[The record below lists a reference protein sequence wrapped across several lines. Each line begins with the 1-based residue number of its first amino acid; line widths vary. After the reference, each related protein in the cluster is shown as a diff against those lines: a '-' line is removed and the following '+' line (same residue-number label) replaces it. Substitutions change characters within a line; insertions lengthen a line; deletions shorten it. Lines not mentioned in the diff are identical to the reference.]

1 MKNKF
6 KFQNRIFQIACEGK
20 SCCVING
27 VPCACEDSDCEMCDF
42 NNTFECNSQFK
53 AWCNT
58 EEDEVK
64 KTDWSKVKKDEKV
77 YARDKFGYWIP
88 SHFACFDGDYVYVY
102 VNGKSSFTEYITRKY
117 LPNDV
122 VLASR
127 KDNKNEKSDN

>member
-27 VPCACEDSDCEMCDF
+27 VPCACEDSECEMCDF

-64 KTDWSKVKKDEKV
+64 KTDWSKVKRTKRFMRVTRLATGD
-77 YARDKFGYWIP
+77 RRI
-88 SHFACFDGDYVYVY
+88 SHVL
-102 VNGKSSFTEYITRKY
+102 TEAMYMY
-117 LPNDV
+117 M
-122 VLASR
+122 
-127 KDNKNEKSDN
+127 

>member
-27 VPCACEDSDCEMCDF
+27 VPHACEDSDCEMCDF

-58 EEDEVK
+58 EEDEEK
-64 KTDWSKVKKDEKV
+64 KVDWSKVKKDEKV
-77 YARDKFGYWIP
+77 YTRDTLDGSWKP
-88 SHFACFDGDYVYVY
+88 SHFARFENGFVYAY
-102 VNGKSSFTEYITRKY
+102 TEGRSSFTGYITRQY
-117 LPNDV
+117 FPSDV
-122 VLASR
+122 VLAERR
-127 KDNKNEKSDN
+127 KER